1 MPGGLP
7 AVQLPTHLTE
17 SKWGRC
23 ALAKDGARHGFR
35 EVPWF
40 WGTSQPVVLAPG
52 ISTFRAGTVYAHG
65 GLSVQEALTAFLTV
79 TSQGAIGLLNV
90 RMASVRW
97 AGLRAQV
104 QLEGDFSGVTVDLR
118 VRPADASSSVLGAA
132 RTPDESG
139 RVSLVVENDDL
150 LGSAAVVVALRDGSV
165 VAKQPVAIG
174 DN

>member
-1 MPGGLP
+1 M
-7 AVQLPTHLTE
+7 
-17 SKWGRC
+17 
-23 ALAKDGARHGFR
+23 
-35 EVPWF
+35 
-40 WGTSQPVVLAPG
+40 VLAPG

-79 TSQGAIGLLNV
+79 TSQDAPNLLSA
-90 RMASVRW
+90 RISSVRW

-104 QLEGDFSGVTVDLR
+104 QLEGDVSGLLVDLR
-118 VRPADASSSVLGAA
+118 LRPADPSSSLLSAA
-132 RTPDESG
+132 KALDESG